1 MQVYLDSLNRINDQG
16 MLTVEMIAKAVELTL
31 VTEEEAA
38 TIVIKEK

>member
-16 MLTVEMIAKAVELTL
+16 MLTKEMITRAIELTL
-31 VTEEEAA
+31 ITEEEAA